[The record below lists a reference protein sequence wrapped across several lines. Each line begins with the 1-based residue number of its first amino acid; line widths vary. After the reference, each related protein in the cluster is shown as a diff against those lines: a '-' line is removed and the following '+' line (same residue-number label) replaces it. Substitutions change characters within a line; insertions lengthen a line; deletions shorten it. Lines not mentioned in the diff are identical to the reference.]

1 MPSPATQVRSLRT
14 NTVPDAPIQSQIRS
28 LVVSAELE
36 VRKPLLRTLESL
48 KIDVVVCC
56 RRLQAEEAL
65 SKGSFD
71 VVFCDERLPDGS
83 YTDLLHPDHWDGK
96 IPRVI
101 VTTKDGDWDL
111 YFQALAKG
119 AFDVIHCPCY
129 ATDVEMMLIRV
140 SREGDASACASA

>member
-1 MPSPATQVRSLRT
+1 MPSPATQVRPLRT
-14 NTVPDAPIQSQIRS
+14 NIAPEAPIQSQIRS

-36 VRKPLLRTLESL
+36 IRRPLLQTLESL
-48 KIDVVVCC
+48 KIDVVVCS
-56 RRLQAEEAL
+56 RRLHAEEAL
-65 SKGSFD
+65 SKSSFD

-83 YTDLLHPDHWDGK
+83 YTDLIGRDHWGRK

-119 AFDVIHCPCY
+119 AFDVIRCPCY
-129 ATDVEMMLIRV
+129 ATDVEMALIRV
-140 SREGDASACASA
+140 LREGDASACASA